1 MVSSERLDTDCI
13 RFSVF
18 KCSRKKIFY
27 HELELLAV
35 VWAVDRFKHYL
46 LGKEFVIATDHKAL
60 TSALGEH
67 RSNKTYQSRL
77 TRWVDRLLPFQFKI
91 THIPGR
97 DMGIVDYLS
106 REPNG
111 EPWPE
116 SELDERFVVTSIESF
131 HKALDCLNSRSSET
145 NQSSTINI
153 PEHSRTPRE
162 INYCKDSSS
171 RGCYDNQ
178 FVQNRTKLDRNE
190 NGQNSSFQTVEKH
203 KNTLDRIAREKQLV
217 DISKFKDKL
226 NSKQLE
232 SKETASSKEMER
244 SETGKSKKTK
254 NKQNGNQREDDQLTE
269 QITET
274 TFSRTRMVKRGAAC
288 SRQESDD
295 SDSDIPQV
303 EWRPVRKTIKPRGL
317 KEIQSGNV
325 TGSSG
330 TTLMSFWDLLGA
342 ERPDNP
348 KSLIELEARTA
359 LVDCNRGDQSSQL
372 NTRSEF
378 PQIIEVDLTAESPSE
393 SPEVSMIKKEKT
405 CHDSRKGKPDQNNV
419 RTDISLDNLNK
430 LFDRSLLAEL
440 ISEDAWMDRLRRVIE
455 RNDRYSFELMGPY
468 TNPLWHQLS
477 VVDDCILVDN
487 RLAVPEQLRLAVL
500 KRIHRGHP
508 GQEAMLDV
516 SKYLWWPHMHKDIV
530 NLAEE
535 CRSCTRYGKNAKYI
549 IPKNATKPLPLLTQP
564 GQEIQLDYAG
574 PLEDFKGKK
583 IYLLVAIDRYSKFPS
598 VKITKSTG
606 GKSSIK
612 FLRSYIDIHG
622 IPESIRTD
630 QFSGFK
636 GKAMKKF
643 CSDNNIEQKFCPVG
657 DHRGCGLVERTIQ
670 TIKRRLGVM
679 LLDENVTSIKLCL
692 STILRDLRWSKQKT
706 IKMSPFEAHFGRL
719 PKTEFKIL
727 SDRFLQNSDRL
738 DKEHLERS
746 ALTASQL
753 KKRIDQ
759 SRDNLKIVRKGQN
772 SRDVSPLFK
781 EQVDSAK
788 DRERARVLK
797 ELLEANARWNQT
809 RRDTSA
815 NDLKRTVDETSTI
828 NPELRKEMLYS
839 WERGFVEDKP
849 EAISQQRQLS
859 PILIRKDEGRKSGKA
874 LTKPLKGR
882 VVAETPSTIKTAAGS
897 VYRKSDIA
905 KVKVAIQDKEKSNN
919 RRSPTGEE
927 PKKKQQRQSRRQ
939 SDEQDEAELSQ
950 SDEDLLLEQ
959 PGAAKE
965 KFQDSPT
972 VITSKDTLQGG
983 GLNLAVRRAK
993 PNLAGPFSKTT
1004 KAKVGPIS
1012 TKDAQQVIL
1021 QNKSAALAAEVNEP
1035 QAPDHACSSN
1045 TIKNK
1050 KEITRTTSPE
1060 TILDTFNSKDLS
1072 ANDWNRL
1079 ADQVLERGVQRAAAE
1094 ILQSREDAED
1104 DEELL
1109 NPPGF
1114 SDESELEE
1122 TSVRKS
1128 GRTKKGPSRYGNP
1141 IKHSV
1146 KSISFQNNL
1155 LDLNQAALEAYR
1167 IKLANFKPGASNS
1180 VETKFGL
1187 LEKHLFR
1194 RKFGSEALDITRSW
1208 NAEWRIP
1215 LQLEEEHE
1223 ERDGK

>member
-1 MVSSERLDTDCI
+1 
-13 RFSVF
+13 
-18 KCSRKKIFY
+18 
-27 HELELLAV
+27 
-35 VWAVDRFKHYL
+35 
-46 LGKEFVIATDHKAL
+46 
-60 TSALGEH
+60 
-67 RSNKTYQSRL
+67 
-77 TRWVDRLLPFQFKI
+77 
-91 THIPGR
+91 
-97 DMGIVDYLS
+97 
-106 REPNG
+106 
-111 EPWPE
+111 
-116 SELDERFVVTSIESF
+116 
-131 HKALDCLNSRSSET
+131 
-145 NQSSTINI
+145 
-153 PEHSRTPRE
+153 
-162 INYCKDSSS
+162 
-171 RGCYDNQ
+171 
-178 FVQNRTKLDRNE
+178 
-190 NGQNSSFQTVEKH
+190 
-203 KNTLDRIAREKQLV
+203 
-217 DISKFKDKL
+217 
-226 NSKQLE
+226 
-232 SKETASSKEMER
+232 
-244 SETGKSKKTK
+244 
-254 NKQNGNQREDDQLTE
+254 
-269 QITET
+269 
-274 TFSRTRMVKRGAAC
+274 
-288 SRQESDD
+288 
-295 SDSDIPQV
+295 
-303 EWRPVRKTIKPRGL
+303 
-317 KEIQSGNV
+317 
-325 TGSSG
+325 
-330 TTLMSFWDLLGA
+330 
-342 ERPDNP
+342 
-348 KSLIELEARTA
+348 
-359 LVDCNRGDQSSQL
+359 
-372 NTRSEF
+372 
-378 PQIIEVDLTAESPSE
+378 
-393 SPEVSMIKKEKT
+393 
-405 CHDSRKGKPDQNNV
+405 
-419 RTDISLDNLNK
+419 
-430 LFDRSLLAEL
+430 
-440 ISEDAWMDRLRRVIE
+440 MDRLRRVIE

-574 PLEDFKGKK
+574 PLEDYKGKK

-606 GKSSIK
+606 GKLSIK

-692 STILRDLRWSKQKT
+692 STILRELRWSKQKT

-772 SRDVSPLFK
+772 SRDVSPLFRQ
-781 EQVDSAK
+781 QVDSAK
-788 DRERARVLK
+788 DRERARALK

-839 WERGFVEDKP
+839 WERGFIEDKP
-849 EAISQQRQLS
+849 EAISQQRQSS
-859 PILIRKDEGRKSGKA
+859 PILMRKDEGRKSGEA

-897 VYRKSDIA
+897 IYRKSDIA
-905 KVKVAIQDKEKSNN
+905 KVKVAVQDKEKSNN

-950 SDEDLLLEQ
+950 SDEELLLEQ
-959 PGAAKE
+959 PGASKE
-965 KFQDSPT
+965 KFQDSTT

-993 PNLAGPFSKTT
+993 PNLAGPFSKST
-1004 KAKVGPIS
+1004 KAKVGSNS

-1021 QNKSAALAAEVNEP
+1021 QNKNAAMAAEVNEP

-1060 TILDTFNSKDLS
+1060 TILDTFNRKDLS

-1079 ADQVLERGVQRAAAE
+1079 ADQVLERGVQRTAAE
-1094 ILQSREDAED
+1094 ILQSKEDAEV
-1104 DEELL
+1104 EEESM

-1114 SDESELEE
+1114 SDESEVEE

-1128 GRTKKGPSRYGNP
+1128 GRTKKGPTRYGNP

-1146 KSISFQNNL
+1146 KSISYQNNL
-1155 LDLNQAALEAYR
+1155 LDLNQAALDAYR